1 MDICFI
7 VLFSILF
14 LNIFLFG
21 PKNKCL
27 LLTSRLFDTKSKT
40 AAKKVTYF
48 SKDCCHINSSYL
60 DLIVVMES
68 N

>member
-1 MDICFI
+1 MAICFI

-21 PKNKCL
+21 PRNKCL

-40 AAKKVTYF
+40 AAKKVDLFFQRLLPYQQF
-48 SKDCCHINSSYL
+48 LFRFDCCYGK
-60 DLIVVMES
+60 
-68 N
+68 